1 MLPPYNS
8 RAVACFFPQKNNSM
22 PILSE
27 ENRYKLLKLLHE
39 NPEMNQ
45 REIASILGL
54 SLGKVNFCLKALVEK
69 GWVKAGNFSKSPN
82 KKAYVY
88 LLTLRGIEEKAKVT
102 FDFLERKK
110 EEYEQLK
117 TEIQE
122 LQDEAQTLK

>member
-1 MLPPYNS
+1 
-8 RAVACFFPQKNNSM
+8 M

-27 ENRYKLLKLLHE
+27 ENRYKLLKLLDE

-45 REIASILGL
+45 REIASALGL

-69 GWVKAGNFSKSPN
+69 GWVKVGNFSRSPN

-102 FDFLERKK
+102 FDFLERKQK
-110 EEYEQLK
+110 EYEVLK
-117 TEIQE
+117 AEIE
-122 LQDEAQTLK
+122 ALQNEARTLDK